1 MLVRLG
7 ALAQLVG
14 PAAVRALDP
23 PFGAEI
29 EIDFGMPQWATAAV
43 TGYAV
48 GVDGDEFERFGYGHG

>member
-14 PAAVRALDP
+14 PAAIGALDP
-23 PFGAEI
+23 PLGTEI

-48 GVDGDEFERFGYGHG
+48 GVDGDEFEGFGHD